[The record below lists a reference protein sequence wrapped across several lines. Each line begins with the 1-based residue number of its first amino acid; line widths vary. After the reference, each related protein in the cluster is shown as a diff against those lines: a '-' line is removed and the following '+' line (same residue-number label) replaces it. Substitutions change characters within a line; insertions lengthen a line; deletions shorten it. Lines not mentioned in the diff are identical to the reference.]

1 LGTADLKTHRTP
13 FKNMESIRPRPAR
26 GEGAGDTG
34 MDAAAPRGE
43 ALAAVLE
50 AVRGR
55 VTRQQFQTWF
65 RSGIRI
71 LEATP
76 EQVTI
81 GAVNGFVRDWLED
94 YYADVLREAVR
105 DTLGLHG
112 ELVFAVAPADPA
124 EPPSAA
130 LPAATA
136 SVAIRAAR
144 HDASRADAARESGRG
159 GALAPD
165 ARFPNFWSD
174 VPLNDAYT
182 FENFVVGPTNG
193 LAHAAAQ
200 AVAEKP
206 ALAYNPLFMHGS
218 VGLGK
223 THILQATCRSLLER
237 RPDLRVVFLSCET
250 FANQF
255 IRAVQSGDLNNFRNR
270 YRDSDVLVIDDIHF
284 LANKE
289 RTQEEFFHT
298 FNQLYHSKR
307 QIILSSDSHPRDIPS
322 IEERLVSRFKW
333 GLVTEIEPPGFET
346 RLHIVRMKA
355 AARGVQFPV
364 EVASFLAEQI
374 TSNIREIEGAI
385 AKVASL
391 AELARRPVD
400 IAMAREALR
409 DTLAP
414 SRRQVTIDAIV
425 RCVTS
430 HFGVKPVDLQSKRR
444 SRSIAHPRQV
454 CMFLARQLTPHS
466 LVEIGGYF
474 GGRDHTTVMY
484 AVDRVQQE
492 LATDPALKGLIEDLA
507 RELKGS

>member
-1 LGTADLKTHRTP
+1 
-13 FKNMESIRPRPAR
+13 M
-26 GEGAGDTG
+26 G
-34 MDAAAPRGE
+34 MDAAIPRGD
-43 ALAAVLE
+43 ALAVVLE

-65 RSGIRI
+65 RSGIRL
-71 LEATP
+71 LEVTP
-76 EQVTI
+76 EQVTV
-81 GAVNGFVRDWLED
+81 GAVNGFVRDWLQG
-94 YYADVLREAVR
+94 YYADILREAVR
-105 DTLGLHG
+105 DTLGLHA
-112 ELVFAVAPADPA
+112 ELVFTIAPPDPA
-124 EPPSAA
+124 EPAASAPA
-130 LPAATA
+130 AATA
-136 SVAIRAAR
+136 AVAVRAPR
-144 HDASRADAARESGRG
+144 GGESSRGGG

-174 VPLNDAYT
+174 VPLNDEYT

-206 ALAYNPLFMHGS
+206 ALAYNPLFLHGS

-223 THILQATCRSLLER
+223 THILQGTCRSLLER

-270 YRDSDVLVIDDIHF
+270 YRDADVLVIDDIHF

-355 AARGVQFPV
+355 SARGLGFPADV
-364 EVASFLAEQI
+364 CSFLAEQI

-385 AKVASL
+385 SKVASL

-400 IAMAREALR
+400 IGMAREALR

-414 SRRQVTIDAIV
+414 SRRQITVDAIV

-484 AVDRVQQE
+484 AVDRVQE
-492 LATDPALKGLIEDLA
+492 EMKTDPALRGLVEDLA